1 MTNELIGIK
10 GIGTYFPKKTEDA
23 HYIAEETGIPQD
35 VIEKKFGVLKK
46 TVPGPEDTASNMGL
60 WAAKKAMQ
68 NAQINPED
76 LDLVIWNGAQ
86 HKDFP
91 CWLASLD
98 VAHRLGAS
106 NAWGFDMEAM
116 CGSMMAGFETA
127 KSLMRNNDEI
137 KRVLL
142 CSGYRNNDLISY
154 QEPSSSFMF
163 DIGASGAAVI
173 LEKGYNKN
181 VILSSSFKGDGS
193 FSRGCVVPVGGNDK
207 WPLKEEDVN
216 NYHFKIQGDPKA
228 FKTKLGEKTL
238 PNFFWV
244 IRDSLRKSGYS
255 QDDID
260 YLAIL
265 HFKRSAH
272 DLILEELNISPEK
285 TTYLDEYGHIGQNDQ
300 IISLEIGLNNNK
312 IKDGDVI
319 VMVGAGL
326 GFVWASSVIQW
337 GPWSFKEH
345 SREFISKIPYKGRE

>member
-1 MTNELIGIK
+1 MSDELIGIR
-10 GIGTYFPKKTEDA
+10 GIGTYFPKNIESAQD
-23 HYIAEETGIPQD
+23 IAEQSNIPQD

-46 TVPGPEDTASNMGL
+46 TVPGPDDTASNMGW
-60 WAAKKAMQ
+60 WASQKALMNANIDAKA
-68 NAQINPED
+68 I
-76 LDLVIWNGAQ
+76 DLVIWNGAQ

-98 VAHRLGAS
+98 VAYRLGAT

-137 KRVLL
+137 KTVLL

-154 QEPSSSFMF
+154 KEPSTSFMF
-163 DIGASGAAVI
+163 DIGASGAAVV
-173 LEKGYNKN
+173 LEKGYDKN
-181 VILSSSFKGDGS
+181 VVLESSFKGDGS
-193 FSRGCVVPVGGNDK
+193 FSRGCVVPVGGNDQ
-207 WPLKEEDVN
+207 WPLKKDDVEHV
-216 NYHFKIQGDPKA
+216 HFKIQGDPKE

-244 IRDSLRKSGYS
+244 IRDALRKSGYS
-255 QDDID
+255 QEDID

-272 DLILEELNISPEK
+272 DLILKELGLNDEQ

-300 IISLEIGLNNNK
+300 IISLEEGLKNNK
-312 IKDGDVI
+312 VKDGDVI

-337 GPWSFKEH
+337 GQ
-345 SREFISKIPYKGRE
+345 YKSGE

>member
-46 TVPGPEDTASNMGL
+46 SVPGPEDTASNMGL
-60 WAAKKAMQ
+60 WAAKKAIQ

-76 LDLVIWNGAQ
+76 LDLLIWNGAQ

-207 WPLKEEDVN
+207 WPMKEEDIS

-255 QDDID
+255 QEDID

-300 IISLEIGLNNNK
+300 IISLEIGLKNNK

-337 GPWSFKEH
+337 GF
-345 SREFISKIPYKGRE
+345 YKGRE

>member
-1 MTNELIGIK
+1 MSDELIGIK
-10 GIGTYFPKKTEDA
+10 GFGTYFPQKTENSQ
-23 HYIAEETGIPQD
+23 YIAEQSNIPRD
-35 VIEKKFGVLKK
+35 VVENKFGVIKK

-60 WAAKKAMQ
+60 WASQKALMNAGIDAKS
-68 NAQINPED
+68 I
-76 LDLVIWNGAQ
+76 DLVIWNGAQ

-98 VAHRLGAS
+98 VAHRLGAI

-154 QEPSSSFMF
+154 KEPSTSFMF

-173 LEKGYNKN
+173 LEKGYDKN
-181 VILSSSFKGDGS
+181 VILASSFKGDGS
-193 FSRGCVVPVGGNDK
+193 FSRGCVVPVGGNNR
-207 WPLKEEDVN
+207 WPLQKDDVEQF
-216 NYHFKIQGDPKA
+216 HFKIQGDPKA

-244 IRDSLRKSGYS
+244 IRDALKKSGYS
-255 QDDID
+255 QEDIN

-272 DLILEELNISPEK
+272 DLILTELGLNDEQ
-285 TTYLDEYGHIGQNDQ
+285 TTYLDKYGHIGQNDQ
-300 IISLEIGLNNNK
+300 IISLEEGLKNNK
-312 IKDGDVI
+312 IKDGDIV

-337 GPWSFKEH
+337 GH
-345 SREFISKIPYKGRE
+345 YKNGE

>member
-255 QDDID
+255 QEDID

-337 GPWSFKEH
+337 GFC
-345 SREFISKIPYKGRE
+345 KGRE

>member
-1 MTNELIGIK
+1 MSDELIGIR
-10 GIGTYFPKKTEDA
+10 GIGTYFPEKIETA
-23 HYIAEETGIPQD
+23 QFIADETGIPVD

-46 TVPGPEDTASNMGL
+46 TVPGPNDTASNMAL
-60 WAAKKAMQ
+60 KASER
-68 NAQINPED
+68 AIKEAGIKPEQI
-76 LDLVIWNGAQ
+76 DLVIWNGAQ

-98 VAHRLGAS
+98 VAYRLQAN

-127 KSLMRNNDEI
+127 KSLMRNNDDL
-137 KRVLL
+137 KTVLL

-154 QEPSSSFMF
+154 KEPSSSFMF

-173 LEKGYNKN
+173 LEKGYNRN

-193 FSRGCVVPVGGNDK
+193 FSRGCVVPVGGNDS
-207 WPLKEEDVN
+207 WPMKEEDVK

-228 FKTKLGEKTL
+228 FKIRLGEKTL

-244 IRDSLRKSGYS
+244 IRDALKKSGYS
-255 QDDID
+255 QENID

-265 HFKRSAH
+265 HFKQSAH
-272 DLILEELNISPEK
+272 DMIIEELNLTPEQ
-285 TTYLDEYGHIGQNDQ
+285 TTYLNEYGHTGQNDQ
-300 IISLEIGLNNNK
+300 IISLEIGLKNGK
-312 IKDGDVI
+312 VKDGDIV

-326 GFVWASSVIQW
+326 GFVWASSVLQW
-337 GPWSFKEH
+337 GLSDLDKTQTRLRM
-345 SREFISKIPYKGRE
+345 SRSTHA

>member
-1 MTNELIGIK
+1 MTNELIGIR
-10 GIGTYFPKKTEDA
+10 GIGTYFPKNTEDA
-23 HYIAEETGIPQD
+23 RFIAEATDIPQD

-60 WAAKKAMQ
+60 WAAKKAILS
-68 NAQINPED
+68 AEINPGD
-76 LDLVIWNGAQ
+76 IDLVIWNGAQ

-127 KSLMRNNDEI
+127 KSLMRNNDEL
-137 KRVLL
+137 KTVLL

-207 WPLKEEDVN
+207 WPMKEEDVS

-255 QDDID
+255 QADID

-300 IISLEIGLNNNK
+300 IISLELGLKNNK
-312 IKDGDVI
+312 VKDGDVI

-337 GPWSFKEH
+337 GL
-345 SREFISKIPYKGRE
+345 YKGGE